1 MKFREP
7 YKFEKNDEKEENV
20 LLMEAGEI
28 EEEDI
33 SVGEDA
39 STVKEEEVGHE
50 LNESLL
56 IINFIFLYEWRI
68 DRVHALSS
76 ISSI

>member
-1 MKFREP
+1 MYLNGMCKMKFREP

-33 SVGEDA
+33 SIGEDA
-39 STVKEEEVGHE
+39 PTVKEEEVGHE
-50 LNESLL
+50 LNENLL
-56 IINFIFLYEWRI
+56 IINFIFLYE
-68 DRVHALSS
+68 
-76 ISSI
+76 

>member
-33 SVGEDA
+33 SIGEDA
-39 STVKEEEVGHE
+39 PTVKEEEVG
-50 LNESLL
+50 
-56 IINFIFLYEWRI
+56 
-68 DRVHALSS
+68 
-76 ISSI
+76 